1 VSAFQIS
8 AERRARWCAG
18 AHFVVAIVLLAV
30 VAGRMIVAPESF
42 YAGALLIGPLA
53 YFGAVFAVLF
63 CFPRQLPGWATCIL
77 PKTVHA
83 EYRDLFGLPARR

>member
-1 VSAFQIS
+1 MDAFRVS

-18 AHFVVAIVLLAV
+18 AHFVIAVVLLAA
-30 VAGRMIVAPESF
+30 VAGRMIAAPETY

-63 CFPRQLPGWATCIL
+63 CFPRELPGWAASIV
-77 PKTVHA
+77 PRTVHA
-83 EYRDLFGLPARR
+83 EYRDFFGLPGRR